1 MSLKNQRIL
10 WIIGILYFFIGAIIF
25 FFEGSYLGWIS
36 TIISFL
42 LGVNILKVNKE
53 FKNT

>member
-10 WIIGILYFFIGAIIF
+10 WIIGMFCFFIETIFF

-36 TIISFL
+36 IIISFL
-42 LGVNILKVNKE
+42 LGVNVLKVNKE
-53 FKNT
+53 FKDI